1 MKNIYIA
8 KINNETNIIEG
19 FYIESIHGKEV
30 CDQIIRD
37 GGITLS
43 EELWQELLSMGQ
55 AQVDLEKLSSVPVK
69 LDEHGEISCFDI
81 DCKECFI
88 EVKPEPVEQ
97 EYVPTKVDLLEE
109 KVNSLDEKMDRIV
122 SQLSQLLES
131 K

>member
-19 FYIESIHGKEV
+19 FYIESIHGKDV
-30 CDQIIRD
+30 CDQIIKD
-37 GGITLS
+37 GGIAIT

-69 LDEHGEISCFDI
+69 LDEHNEISCFDI
-81 DCKECFI
+81 DCKECFT

>member
-8 KINNETNIIEG
+8 KINKETSIIEG
-19 FYIESIHGKEV
+19 FYTEEIHGKEV
-30 CDQIIRD
+30 CDQIIKD
-37 GGITLS
+37 GGIAIS

-55 AQVDLEKLSSVPVK
+55 AQVDLEKLSLVPVK

-81 DCKECFI
+81 DCKECFTKVI
-88 EVKPEPVEQ
+88 PEPVEQ

-122 SQLSQLLES
+122 YQLSQLLES

>member
-8 KINNETNIIEG
+8 KINNETNITEG
-19 FYIESIHGKEV
+19 FYIEGIHGKDV
-30 CDQIIRD
+30 CDQIIKD
-37 GGITLS
+37 GGIAIT

-69 LDEHGEISCFDI
+69 LDEHNEISCFDI
-81 DCKECFI
+81 DCKECFT